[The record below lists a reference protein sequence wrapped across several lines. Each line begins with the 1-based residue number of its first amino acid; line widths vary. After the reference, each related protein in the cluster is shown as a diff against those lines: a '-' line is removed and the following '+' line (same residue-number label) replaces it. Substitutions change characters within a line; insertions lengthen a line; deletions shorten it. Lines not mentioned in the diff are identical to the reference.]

1 MKPVIVTAATSRE
14 INLLLPCLDG
24 RERLNLRGCDAYGGV
39 LKGRPAVIAVT
50 GIGKVNTAAGV
61 AALLERFDP
70 EILINTGCAGAYR
83 SSALAV
89 GDLAIATMELSGD
102 EGVLSTDGWHGMDLI
117 GIPVVEK
124 HGERFFNSY
133 PLTRWGLDKAAYVA
147 AETSVSLR
155 SGPFVTVS
163 TASGTTARGDE
174 LALRFGGICESME
187 GAAAAQ
193 VALIFGVDCLE
204 LRGISNLVEDRNL
217 SRWNIDLA
225 VERAQSFILRFVE
238 SLVMSY

>member
-1 MKPVIVTAATSRE
+1 MKPVIVTAATPRE
-14 INLLLPCLDG
+14 INMLLAGLEG
-24 RERLNLRGCDAYGGV
+24 RERLHLRGCDAYGGA
-39 LKGRPAVIAVT
+39 LGGRPAVLAVT

-83 SSALAV
+83 NSGLAV
-89 GDLAIATMELSGD
+89 GDLAIATMDMFGD
-102 EGVLSTDGWHGMDLI
+102 EGVLEPDGWHGMERI
-117 GIPVVEK
+117 GIPVMERQ
-124 HGERFFNSY
+124 GECFFNAF

-147 AETSVSLR
+147 DEAGVSLR

-163 TASGTTARGDE
+163 TASGTAARGDE
-174 LALRFGGICESME
+174 LALRFNGICESME

-204 LRGISNLVEDRNL
+204 LRGISNLVEDRDL
-217 SRWNIDLA
+217 SRWDIARA
-225 VERAQSFILRFVE
+225 VERSQGFILRFVE
-238 SLVMSY
+238 SLVLSY